1 MELNETVF
9 TEDELQVT
17 RITGNTIT
25 EMDGDGAD
33 GDGSDGDG
41 SDASDGDGGA
51 DGDGG
56 EDGDGGDADGADN
69 A

>member
-9 TEDELQVT
+9 TGDELQVI
-17 RITGNTIT
+17 RVTGNTTT

-41 SDASDGDGGA
+41 SDASDGDGG
-51 DGDGG
+51 
-56 EDGDGGDADGADN
+56 EDGDGGDADGSDN